1 MDKGRE
7 WEVVFTPLGPLQ
19 GVIYEQTGNRIKK
32 PEFLAL
38 AWLIPGILA
47 GTNAAPIGAMIF
59 FAAAG
64 WEALFGARDES
75 AFDEADELIAAAEA
89 RLSAGG
95 DVPAELPSADKT
107 VEVPPDEE
115 ELFKAFMQQRYGPDW
130 QSQQSEPVPDPQ
142 PYVYQ
147 PGINTQLNALPVTAT
162 PKAGYTKPRQ
172 ESATKEDIDPAQL
185 LPSFDQDG
193 NLRSWFI
200 CGLPGAGKGTLF
212 SLSIDN
218 APDWEFWLIDP
229 KDDPNERFYWE
240 AIPSERRL
248 HLDCNDP
255 ELDIESMQNS
265 IKSLV
270 SDFHKS
276 PAKPKI
282 LIVDE
287 LPAIAVKSGKEFA
300 EFLRGY
306 LSNTASMGRSRSA
319 GAWISTQAVGVTENK
334 LTTTSKGSF
343 YQMYLVNASTSQKI
357 INHQSFKLNPTIP
370 PSLIANLKRAYL
382 TDIDNRWK
390 PFPSEY
396 KQRMEAKKMNP
407 IATPLPPDQAAELA
421 ARSQQVRYQERS
433 TQPKLYGSQTETQ
446 NELADK
452 ESNSHIKRSLHEHG
466 KYDTESD
473 LNVSS
478 STENDFEVDLSG
490 FEISTPIMDLIIS
503 GLETKAGGNDKSPY
517 LCLAGFIKQLKERG
531 VGGDTKVSNKKVS
544 DSPWMTEWYGK
555 RLLKSRGKDSFA
567 VAIRN
572 AVRWG
577 VLTEMNATTYQI
589 ILK

>member
-1 MDKGRE
+1 MDKGKD

-75 AFDEADELIAAAEA
+75 AFDEADELIAAAEV

-95 DVPAELPSADKT
+95 EKPAELPSADKT

-115 ELFKAFMQQRYGPDW
+115 ELFKAFMQQRYGSDW
-130 QSQQSEPVPDPQ
+130 QSQQSEPDPAPQ

-147 PGINTQLNALPVTAT
+147 PGINTQLNALPVVAT
-162 PKAGYTKPRQ
+162 PRSENDKPRQ
-172 ESATKEDIDPAQL
+172 ESATKEDIDPAKL

-218 APDWEFWLIDP
+218 APEWEFWLIDP

-306 LSNTASMGRSRSA
+306 LSNTASMGRSRGA
-319 GAWISTQAVGVTENK
+319 GAWVSTQAVGVTENK

-390 PFPSEY
+390 PFPSDY

-407 IATPLPPDQAAELA
+407 VATPLSPDQAAVLA

-433 TQPKLYGSQTETQ
+433 TQPKLYDPQTETQ
-446 NELADK
+446 NE
-452 ESNSHIKRSLHEHG
+452 
-466 KYDTESD
+466 TESG

-503 GLETKAGGNDKSPY
+503 GLETKAGGNGKSPY
-517 LCLAGFIKQLKERG
+517 LCLAGFIKQLKEWG

-544 DSPWMTEWYGK
+544 DSPWTTEWYGK
-555 RLLKSRGKDSFA
+555 RILKSRGKDSFA

-572 AVRWG
+572 AIKWG